1 MAGALLQSGTATL
14 IASDTFYGEDRS
26 RFHLPLNFALLD
38 SPWDALWLQAHIDAY
53 LNAIPKDAWRD
64 WVIGGHDKRRVASKV
79 GQAQALR
86 SRHDILVYERAWEG
100 EELLVALNTAHQPRK
115 LDWQG
120 VGNAAPVDLSRWRRP
135 GDGKPGAVARRRRRD
150 RQASGRINQMNR

>member
-14 IASDTFYGEDRS
+14 IASDTFYAEDRS

-120 VGNAAPVDLSRWRRP
+120 WGTRLLSTYLD
-135 GDGKPGAVARRRRRD
+135 GDG
-150 RQASGRINQMNR
+150 QAMESPVLLRADEGVIVKLQGGSIR